1 MNTNKK
7 SIEIITL
14 DSEIMDCFESNDE
27 LAVISGGKG
36 IIEIIKELIPDINAN
51 CGCSVNNNC

>member
-1 MNTNKK
+1 
-7 SIEIITL
+7 
-14 DSEIMDCFESNDE
+14 MDCFESNDE